1 MGFPFVGSFAK
12 MMPMRYYPIFI
23 KLTGQECLVVG
34 AGQVGRRKIAS
45 LLESGP
51 ARVLVVDT
59 RPADEELRELL
70 ANPCVDYQTRTFRPE
85 DVNGKTL
92 VIASTDDEDL
102 NWTISNLCRDKG
114 ILCNI
119 VDQPEKC
126 SFIVPAVHRQGDL
139 TLAVSTGGASP
150 ALAKKIRKDLDEY
163 FGRHYGAFL
172 ELMSRI
178 RPLVIGRGRP
188 TFENTALFRELVDS
202 DLLEAMERDDRE
214 GVVEILQR
222 ILPQELES
230 HIEELLRGLC

>member
-1 MGFPFVGSFAK
+1 MK
-12 MMPMRYYPIFI
+12 YYPIFV
-23 KLTGQECLVVG
+23 KLTGLECLVVG

-45 LLESGP
+45 LLECEPS
-51 ARVLVVDT
+51 RVLVVDT
-59 RPADEELRELL
+59 RPPDDELREIA
-70 ANPCVDYQTRTFRPE
+70 ANPVVDYQTRPFEPR
-85 DVNGKTL
+85 DVDDKFI
-92 VIASTDDEDL
+92 VIASTDNEEL
-102 NWTISNLCRDKG
+102 NWAISNLCREKG

-126 SFIVPAVHRQGDL
+126 SFIVPAMYRQGDL
-139 TLAVSTGGASP
+139 TLAVSTGGTSP

-188 TFENTALFRELVDS
+188 SFENSAVFRELVDS

-214 GVVEILQR
+214 RIVEILLR
-222 ILPQELES
+222 ILPKELEPR
-230 HIEELLRGLC
+230 IEELLSGLC

>member
-1 MGFPFVGSFAK
+1 
-12 MMPMRYYPIFI
+12 MRYYPIFV

-45 LLESGP
+45 LLECEP

-59 RPADEELRELL
+59 RPPDEDLREILT
-70 ANPCVDYQTRTFRPE
+70 NPVVDYQTRPFRPE
-85 DVNGKTL
+85 DVDGKFV
-92 VIASTDDEDL
+92 VIASTDDEEL
-102 NWTISNLCRDKG
+102 NWAISNQCRDKG
-114 ILCNI
+114 VLCNI

-126 SFIVPAVHRQGDL
+126 SFIVPAVFRQGDL
-139 TLAVSTGGASP
+139 TLAVSTGGSSP

-172 ELMSRI
+172 ELMSRV

-188 TFENTALFRELVDS
+188 TFENTAVFRELVDS

-214 GVVEILQR
+214 RVVEILQR
-222 ILPQELES
+222 ILPKELEPR
-230 HIEELLRGLC
+230 IEDLLRGLC